1 MESQE
6 EILGRHAKMRGHK
19 SNRMDAVATG
29 ADEVGIAMQ
38 KTAASA
44 GIANLTLEQTS
55 AIIGTISS
63 ITREAAEVIGT
74 SVNAMIS
81 RYAKITQT
89 GMNQIFQDEDG
100 QMVAVND
107 IAKALATID
116 IELYNTQTGF
126 TGLWDILSQVNQQW
140 DTMDDGQ
147 RNYIATMFAGTRQM
161 NRFVALMENFDMAME
176 LNEGAM
182 NSSGLA
188 AEKYAIWQESAAAA
202 QNNFNSALE
211 NLYASF
217 IEGGTIT
224 SFYNTLAG
232 LIDLITDGFNSGVG
246 QMVMVVGGA
255 TVVIGGIVSV
265 FKALGPA
272 ITAATAAEQAYT
284 AAKAAGVGVA
294 QAATAATTA
303 YGTAVKLAVPVFAL
317 AAAGIMLLFG
327 AIAGIPSELESA
339 TEAVEEMRTELS
351 TIDNNITNLNNVK
364 KQLDELGEKAYL
376 TSTDMETLANIK
388 QTLIDQFPQMA
399 EALGDE
405 AASIEEVNNAI
416 RDQIELENAR
426 ARVSRAENREA
437 METVWDSQFDG
448 ADSTQNWFNRDDY
461 RDDGSVD
468 ISGYFDTLLGADFDA
483 LDMRDLLKAQNVFD
497 WIETNAPYLIT
508 EEAERIQGTIKDR
521 LSILAS
527 EAKSSYASDI
537 QGYIMDAIF
546 PEGTEALDE
555 SQLAVWEN
563 IASGLQEQVS
573 ATIDEIISGTLTD
586 EELNAAMESLSMDS
600 MMEYASLIG
609 EHVDTLIRV
618 TQEETAGFAEIEKT
632 ISKGGYNPQ
641 EVLNDLLTLQSDWD
655 NAVEQVFGEG
665 VDIPSG
671 YEGRIEQ
678 MREELGDYYSY
689 FNKLSQ
695 LISDEN

>member
-1 MESQE
+1 MKNDLTCALVRDLLPSYVEGLTSEETNQAVEAHLASCPACAAVRDRLRDPEPEPQE
-6 EILGRHAKMRGHK
+6 EAREVDYLKKVKRRGGKRVILAVLLTLLAVTGAILAKIFLIGSPASADTMAARTWTEGDMLRVEVTSSVSANAWWGWDTEVENGTARITAREGIVSPIHPTAYGELGIPLEGLK
-19 SNRMDAVATG
+19 EVYLCGKLIWQDGVEITRYARAVYEARTPYVGDAVATG

-265 FKALGPA
+265 FKALVPA
-272 ITAATAAEQAYT
+272 IKAAIMAQQAYR
-284 AAKAAGVGVA
+284 AAVATGVKDVEIASAAVSTMGKAM
-294 QAATAATTA
+294 
-303 YGTAVKLAVPVFAL
+303 KLAIPVVAL
-317 AAAGIMLLFG
+317 LATGIMAAVGWLSNMADSAEETAQKVEEMKSRIGEIDTDISSIDSILKRLEEL
-327 AIAGIPSELESA
+327 SNKSYLSTSEMEELES
-339 TEAVEEMRTELS
+339 
-351 TIDNNITNLNNVK
+351 
-364 KQLDELGEKAYL
+364 
-376 TSTDMETLANIK
+376 
-388 QTLIDQFPQMA
+388 
-399 EALGDE
+399 
-405 AASIEEVNNAI
+405 
-416 RDQIELENAR
+416 
-426 ARVSRAENREA
+426 
-437 METVWDSQFDG
+437 
-448 ADSTQNWFNRDDY
+448 
-461 RDDGSVD
+461 
-468 ISGYFDTLLGADFDA
+468 
-483 LDMRDLLKAQNVFD
+483 
-497 WIETNAPYLIT
+497 
-508 EEAERIQGTIKDR
+508 IQ
-521 LSILAS
+521 
-527 EAKSSYASDI
+527 
-537 QGYIMDAIF
+537 Q
-546 PEGTEALDE
+546 
-555 SQLAVWEN
+555 Q
-563 IASGLQEQVS
+563 
-573 ATIDEIISGTLTD
+573 
-586 EELNAAMESLSMDS
+586 
-600 MMEYASLIG
+600 
-609 EHVDTLIRV
+609 
-618 TQEETAGFAEIEKT
+618 
-632 ISKGGYNPQ
+632 
-641 EVLNDLLTLQSDWD
+641 
-655 NAVEQVFGEG
+655 
-665 VDIPSG
+665 
-671 YEGRIEQ
+671 
-678 MREELGDYYSY
+678 
-689 FNKLSQ
+689 
-695 LISDEN
+695 

>member
-29 ADEVGIAMQ
+29 ADEVGVAMQ

-265 FKALGPA
+265 FKALVPA
-272 ITAATAAEQAYT
+272 IKAAIMAQQAYR
-284 AAKAAGVGVA
+284 AAVATGVKDVEIASAAVSTMGKAM
-294 QAATAATTA
+294 
-303 YGTAVKLAVPVFAL
+303 KLAIPVVAL
-317 AAAGIMLLFG
+317 LATGIMAAVGWLSNMADSAEETAQKVEEMKSRIGEIDTDISSIDSILKRLEEL
-327 AIAGIPSELESA
+327 SNKSYLSTSEMEELES
-339 TEAVEEMRTELS
+339 
-351 TIDNNITNLNNVK
+351 
-364 KQLDELGEKAYL
+364 
-376 TSTDMETLANIK
+376 
-388 QTLIDQFPQMA
+388 
-399 EALGDE
+399 
-405 AASIEEVNNAI
+405 
-416 RDQIELENAR
+416 
-426 ARVSRAENREA
+426 
-437 METVWDSQFDG
+437 
-448 ADSTQNWFNRDDY
+448 
-461 RDDGSVD
+461 
-468 ISGYFDTLLGADFDA
+468 
-483 LDMRDLLKAQNVFD
+483 
-497 WIETNAPYLIT
+497 
-508 EEAERIQGTIKDR
+508 IQ
-521 LSILAS
+521 
-527 EAKSSYASDI
+527 
-537 QGYIMDAIF
+537 Q
-546 PEGTEALDE
+546 
-555 SQLAVWEN
+555 Q
-563 IASGLQEQVS
+563 
-573 ATIDEIISGTLTD
+573 
-586 EELNAAMESLSMDS
+586 
-600 MMEYASLIG
+600 
-609 EHVDTLIRV
+609 
-618 TQEETAGFAEIEKT
+618 
-632 ISKGGYNPQ
+632 
-641 EVLNDLLTLQSDWD
+641 
-655 NAVEQVFGEG
+655 
-665 VDIPSG
+665 
-671 YEGRIEQ
+671 
-678 MREELGDYYSY
+678 
-689 FNKLSQ
+689 
-695 LISDEN
+695 

>member
-399 EALGDE
+399 EALGNE
-405 AASIEEVNNAI
+405 AAGIEEVNEAI
-416 RDQIELENAR
+416 RDQIELEQAR

-437 METVWDSQFDG
+437 METVWDNQFENG
-448 ADSTQNWFNRDDY
+448 SEVANQLRADRYKGFS
-461 RDDGSVD
+461 
-468 ISGYFDTLLGADFDA
+468 DTDQGNMF
-483 LDMRDLLKAQNVFD
+483 
-497 WIETNAPYLIT
+497 
-508 EEAERIQGTIKDR
+508 AEM
-521 LSILAS
+521 L
-527 EAKSSYASDI
+527 
-537 QGYIMDAIF
+537 
-546 PEGTEALDE
+546 
-555 SQLAVWEN
+555 
-563 IASGLQEQVS
+563 
-573 ATIDEIISGTLTD
+573 TIDFNE
-586 EELNAAMESLSMDS
+586 
-600 MMEYASLIG
+600 AS
-609 EHVDTLIRV
+609 
-618 TQEETAGFAEIEKT
+618 
-632 ISKGGYNPQ
+632 
-641 EVLNDLLTLQSDWD
+641 
-655 NAVEQVFGEG
+655 
-665 VDIPSG
+665 
-671 YEGRIEQ
+671 
-678 MREELGDYYSY
+678 MREL
-689 FNKLSQ
+689 
-695 LISDEN
+695 

>member
-1 MESQE
+1 
-6 EILGRHAKMRGHK
+6 MRGHK

-74 SVNAMIS
+74 SVNSMIS

-126 TGLWDILSQVNQQW
+126 TGLWDILSQVYQQW

-232 LIDLITDGFNSGVG
+232 LIDLITDGFNSSVG
-246 QMVMVVGGA
+246 QMVIAVGGA
-255 TVVIGGIVSV
+255 AAVIGGIVSV
-265 FKALGPA
+265 FKALVPA
-272 ITAATAAEQAYT
+272 IRAAIAAQQAYR
-284 AAKAAGVGVA
+284 AAAAASAVSAEVA
-294 QAATAATTA
+294 GAAVSTM
-303 YGTAVKLAVPVFAL
+303 GTVMKLAVPMVAL
-317 AAAGIMLLFG
+317 LATGVMALIG
-327 AIAGIPSELESA
+327 AIAGMPSELESA
-339 TEAVEEMRTELS
+339 TEAVDEMRVELS
-351 TIDNNITNLNNVK
+351 SIDNNITNLNNVK
-364 KQLDELGEKAYL
+364 KQLEELGEKAYL

-399 EALGDE
+399 EALGNE
-405 AASIEEVNNAI
+405 AAGI
-416 RDQIELENAR
+416 
-426 ARVSRAENREA
+426 AEIN
-437 METVWDSQFDG
+437 
-448 ADSTQNWFNRDDY
+448 
-461 RDDGSVD
+461 
-468 ISGYFDTLLGADFDA
+468 
-483 LDMRDLLKAQNVFD
+483 K
-497 WIETNAPYLIT
+497 
-508 EEAERIQGTIKDR
+508 
-521 LSILAS
+521 
-527 EAKSSYASDI
+527 
-537 QGYIMDAIF
+537 
-546 PEGTEALDE
+546 
-555 SQLAVWEN
+555 
-563 IASGLQEQVS
+563 
-573 ATIDEIISGTLTD
+573 
-586 EELNAAMESLSMDS
+586 
-600 MMEYASLIG
+600 
-609 EHVDTLIRV
+609 
-618 TQEETAGFAEIEKT
+618 EIEKR
-632 ISKGGYNPQ
+632 I
-641 EVLNDLLTLQSDWD
+641 
-655 NAVEQVFGEG
+655 AAEQA
-665 VDIPSG
+665 
-671 YEGRIEQ
+671 
-678 MREELGDYYSY
+678 
-689 FNKLSQ
+689 
-695 LISDEN
+695 

>member
-1 MESQE
+1 
-6 EILGRHAKMRGHK
+6 MRGHK

-232 LIDLITDGFNSGVG
+232 LIDLITDGFNSSVG

-272 ITAATAAEQAYT
+272 ITAAITAQQAYR
-284 AAKAAGVGVA
+284 AAVAASAVSAEVA
-294 QAATAATTA
+294 GAAVSTM
-303 YGTAVKLAVPVFAL
+303 GTAMKLAVPAVAL
-317 AAAGIMLLFG
+317 VASGIMLLIG

-351 TIDNNITNLNNVK
+351 TIDNNITSLNNVK

-399 EALGDE
+399 EALGNE
-405 AASIEEVNNAI
+405 AAGIEEVNEAI
-416 RDQIELENAR
+416 RDQIELEQAR

-448 ADSTQNWFNRDDY
+448 ADSTANWFNKDAY
-461 RDDGSVD
+461 RNDGSVD
-468 ISGYFDTLLGADFDA
+468 IGGYFESLLGTDFNS
-483 LDMRDLLKAQNVFD
+483 LDMRDLLEAQNIFD
-497 WIETNAPYLIT
+497 WIETNAPHLIS
-508 EEAERIQGTIKDR
+508 EEAERIQGTIQDR
-521 LSILAS
+521 LSVLAS

-563 IASGLQEQVS
+563 IASGLQEQVF

-600 MMEYASLIG
+600 MMNEVSLIRAN
-609 EHVDTLIRV
+609 VDDALMGV
-618 TQEETAGFAEIEKT
+618 LQEEAQGFAEIEET
-632 ISKGGYNPQ
+632 INKGNYDPQ
-641 EVLNDLLTLQSDWD
+641 EVLADLNARQAAWD
-655 NAVEQVFGEG
+655 AAVADVLGEDA
-665 VDIPSG
+665 DIPSG
-671 YEGRIEQ
+671 YEGRIKQ
-678 MREELGDYYSY
+678 MEEEAAAVETMLG
-689 FNKLSQ
+689 
-695 LISDEN
+695 